1 MNAAAAIDAPELA
14 LPASPGRKAKRD
26 QFVGSKGGSGIAQ
39 WLISLMPV
47 HTHYVEAFLG
57 KGVVL
62 RTKLRA
68 SVNIGIEEDA
78 ETLRRYWF
86 GRDDV
91 DWLQLVC
98 GDALEFLPK
107 LHLPP
112 TALVYADPPY
122 PGSVRIDTHRRYYAL
137 DKLDD
142 AWHERFLEAM
152 LALRCMVI
160 VSGFEN
166 ELYST
171 KLAGWRTSW
180 KWTID
185 RGGNRVREFVW
196 LNFAPPALLH
206 DARFVGGNFTARQRV
221 KRKIER
227 WRKKFKAMPAEER
240 FAMFDALSQC
250 MDEELPALLVK
261 DEPTQGEML

>member
-1 MNAAAAIDAPELA
+1 MNAAAAIDAPT
-14 LPASPGRKAKRD
+14 LPGTDCAGSTAKADR
-26 QFVGSKGGSGIAQ
+26 FVGSKGGSGIAQ

-68 SVNIGIEEDA
+68 SVNVGIEEDA

-86 GRDDV
+86 DRGDV
-91 DWLQLVC
+91 DWLELIC
-98 GDALEFLPK
+98 GDALEYLPR
-107 LHLPP
+107 LGLPP

-122 PGSVRIDTHRRYYAL
+122 PGAVRIDTHRRYYTN

-142 AWHERFLEAM
+142 AWHGRFLDAM

-160 VSGFEN
+160 VSGYEN
-166 ELYST
+166 SFYNE

-196 LNFAPPALLH
+196 LNFEAPALLH
-206 DARFVGGNFTARQRV
+206 DPRFVGGNFTDRQRV

-227 WRKKFKAMPAEER
+227 WRTKFKAMPAEER

-250 MDEELPALLVK
+250 MDEELPALLVR
-261 DEPTQGEML
+261 DEPEQKEML